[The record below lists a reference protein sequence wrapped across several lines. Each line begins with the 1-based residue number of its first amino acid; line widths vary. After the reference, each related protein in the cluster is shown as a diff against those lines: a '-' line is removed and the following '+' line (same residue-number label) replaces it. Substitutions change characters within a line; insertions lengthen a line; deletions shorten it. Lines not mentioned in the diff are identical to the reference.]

1 MSITT
6 LRASSTTRRM
16 SASSCWVEQ
25 EVDRWQRPVAAWRAR
40 GCSSSHLEQGVG
52 AALGFGA
59 GEFGGVDVAVA
70 EFGDGGLPVVV
81 EFAVDVPG
89 EDLQELRAA
98 NIVELRVEVPAAVR
112 VLGHHRVA
120 SLTVAFGLVLGTD
133 RVCQRFEDQ
142 GATFELQV

>member
-81 EFAVDVPG
+81 EF
-89 EDLQELRAA
+89 
-98 NIVELRVEVPAAVR
+98 VELRVEVPAAVR